1 MRRLQ
6 RWRVRPGVRFGEF
19 PHFPQFPQAVLNV
32 EVVQRRKIIIG
43 ISRISAGRFVELPK
57 A

>member
-1 MRRLQ
+1 
-6 RWRVRPGVRFGEF
+6 
-19 PHFPQFPQAVLNV
+19 LNV

-43 ISRISAGRFVELPK
+43 ISRISAGRLVELPK